1 MTLKE
6 KFKKQLDTATP
17 KLNRP
22 WYQANQCEQIA
33 DDYAVEFA
41 NYYEEVL
48 ASGDFILFDKD
59 KKKLLEKFKKEKG
72 L

>member
-17 KLNRP
+17 ILNRP
-22 WYQANQCEQIA
+22 WYQSQKCTEIA
-33 DDYAVEFA
+33 DEFA
-41 NYYEEVL
+41 IGFAEWLDIN
-48 ASGDFILFDKD
+48 F
-59 KKKLLEKFKKEKG
+59 KLNFTNNVFKELLKIYKEEKG

>member
-17 KLNRP
+17 TLNRP
-22 WYQANQCEQIA
+22 HYQAKKSTEIA
-33 DDYAVEFA
+33 DEFA
-41 NYYEEVL
+41 ISFAEWLDIN
-48 ASGDFILFDKD
+48 F
-59 KKKLLEKFKKEKG
+59 KLNFTNNVFKELLKIYKEEKG